1 MLFLKLLFICYFPN
15 VHFYLPV
22 RSFFFFFLPLFLF
35 FVHGRHDVRFSR
47 CYFQLLL
54 CYKGFPKYIAIFFY
68 PHPDTTPMGCVS
80 SQDETI
86 HVFKQFFF
94 IVILMIV
101 PFYFVLFCLS
111 YSLYYSWFGKFKKAS
126 DDAIKKVLHLHL
138 VWSSR
143 FITNCMCLKTKKQY
157 LVLAPM
163 HLNTSRLNI
172 QYNIFTEDG
181 AVRLKSINNNF
192 SLIVV

>member
-1 MLFLKLLFICYFPN
+1 MCTFTCLFAA
-15 VHFYLPV
+15 
-22 RSFFFFFLPLFLF
+22 FFFFYLCFCFLCMVAMTSGSVDATFSCS
-35 FVHGRHDVRFSR
+35 FVT
-47 CYFQLLL
+47 
-54 CYKGFPKYIAIFFY
+54 KGFQSRLPFSFY

-101 PFYFVLFCLS
+101 PFYFVLFFLS
-111 YSLYYSWFGKFKKAS
+111 YSLYCSWFGKFKKAS